1 MDMLD
6 FVVKLCKKGGEL
18 ALPAAA
24 VAARLVRYPKCAKVL
39 KEKKLDEFFRQ
50 PIEDQRV
57 KKYGNKFLIVLDK
70 IEND

>member
-1 MDMLD
+1 MLRFKRD
-6 FVVKLCKKGGEL
+6 DGTN
-18 ALPAAA
+18 
-24 VAARLVRYPKCAKVL
+24 YPEW

-70 IEND
+70 AD